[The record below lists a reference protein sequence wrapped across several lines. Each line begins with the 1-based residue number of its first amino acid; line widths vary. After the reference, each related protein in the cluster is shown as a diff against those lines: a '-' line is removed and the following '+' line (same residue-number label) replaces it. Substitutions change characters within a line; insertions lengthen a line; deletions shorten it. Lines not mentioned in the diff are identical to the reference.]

1 MKAIIYARVSTEMQ
15 EEGRSL
21 EFQIRKCEDFCKM
34 SGYKLKEV
42 IQDVESGGNDNREGF
57 LKLQQEIKKKS
68 FDVLVVYESSRISRI
83 TLTMLNFVL
92 ELQKSNI
99 KFVSISQSEI
109 NTTTPTGMLFFQ
121 IFAVLADYER
131 KQISMRVKSNKWAR
145 AKAGIWQ
152 GGNIPIGYKKDEHN
166 NIVIDPET
174 SEDVISIFNT
184 YLNTKSISETAS
196 IFNRNISSIKWILQN
211 EFYIGNLM
219 YGRKE
224 NNINTGEV
232 KINKEITIFKGNHQ
246 ALISEDLFREVQRQ
260 MLFKQR
266 VIRKEGKFLFTG
278 ILECTCGGKMFK
290 NGVNYRCDK
299 CRKAI
304 SRNKAEK
311 FITHKLLNLKELE
324 FLNEKPN
331 LEKYKKDRENID
343 KQIKKIDKERTK
355 YLELFAKELINEFE
369 LNDKLEELKNR
380 KQVFEDSLNDID
392 RIIEDKTISEEKLD
406 NIKILKDVLENM
418 DETDRYNLFLMF
430 RMLIK
435 KVKIKKYQPLE
446 VLILLN

>member
-21 EFQIRKCEDFCKM
+21 EFQIRKCEDFCKIN
-34 SGYKLKEV
+34 GYKLKEV

-343 KQIKKIDKERTK
+343 KQIKKIDRERTK
-355 YLELFAKELINEFE
+355 YLELFTKELINEFE

-380 KQVFEDSLNDID
+380 KRVFEDSLNDID
-392 RIIEDKTISEEKLD
+392 RIIKDKTISEEKLD
-406 NIKILKDVLENM
+406 NIKILKEVLENM

-435 KVKIKKYQPLE
+435 RVKIKKYQPLE

>member
-21 EFQIRKCEDFCKM
+21 EFQIRKCEDFCQM

-57 LKLQQEIKKKS
+57 LKLQKEIKKKS

-174 SEDVISIFNT
+174 SEDVISIFDT
-184 YLNTKSISETAS
+184 YLNTKSISETAN

-232 KINKEITIFKGNHQ
+232 KINKEITIFKGNHE
-246 ALISEDLFREVQRQ
+246 ALISEETFREVQQQ
-260 MLFKQR
+260 MLFKQH
-266 VIRKEGKFLFTG
+266 VIRKEDKFLFTG

-299 CRKAI
+299 CKKAI
-304 SRNKAEK
+304 SMNKAEK

-331 LEKYKKDRENID
+331 LEK
-343 KQIKKIDKERTK
+343 
-355 YLELFAKELINEFE
+355 
-369 LNDKLEELKNR
+369 
-380 KQVFEDSLNDID
+380 
-392 RIIEDKTISEEKLD
+392 
-406 NIKILKDVLENM
+406 
-418 DETDRYNLFLMF
+418 
-430 RMLIK
+430 
-435 KVKIKKYQPLE
+435 
-446 VLILLN
+446 

>member
-1 MKAIIYARVSTEMQ
+1 MKAIIYARVSTEIQ

-152 GGNIPIGYKKDEHN
+152 GGTIPIGYKKDEHN
-166 NIVIDPET
+166 NITIDPET

-184 YLNTKSISETAS
+184 YLNTKSLSETAN
-196 IFNRNISSIKWILQN
+196 IFNKNISSVKWILQN

-232 KINKEITIFKGNHQ
+232 KINKKITIFKGNHK
-246 ALISEDLFREVQRQ
+246 ALISEEVFREVQRQ
-260 MLFKQR
+260 MLFKQH

-299 CRKAI
+299 CKKVI
-304 SRNKAEK
+304 SMDKAEK
-311 FITHKLLNLKELE
+311 FIIHKLLNLKELE

-331 LEKYKKDRENID
+331 LEKYTKDRENID

-380 KQVFEDSLNDID
+380 KRVFEDSLNDID
-392 RIIEDKTISEEKLD
+392 RIIKDKTISEEKMD
-406 NIKILKDVLENM
+406 NIKILKEVLENM

>member
-34 SGYKLKEV
+34 SGYKLKEI

-184 YLNTKSISETAS
+184 YLNTKSISETAG

-343 KQIKKIDKERTK
+343 KQIKKIDRERTK
-355 YLELFAKELINEFE
+355 YLELFTKELINEFE

-380 KQVFEDSLNDID
+380 KRVFEDSLNDID
-392 RIIEDKTISEEKLD
+392 RIIKDKTISEEKLD
-406 NIKILKDVLENM
+406 NIKILKEVLENM

-435 KVKIKKYQPLE
+435 RVKIKKYQPLE

>member
-34 SGYKLKEV
+34 SGYKLKEI

-184 YLNTKSISETAS
+184 YLNTKSISETAG

-299 CRKAI
+299 CKKAI

-343 KQIKKIDKERTK
+343 KQIKKIDRERTK
-355 YLELFAKELINEFE
+355 YLELFTKELINEFE

-380 KQVFEDSLNDID
+380 KRVFEDSLNDID
-392 RIIEDKTISEEKLD
+392 RIIKDKTISEEKLD
-406 NIKILKDVLENM
+406 NIKILKEVLENM

-435 KVKIKKYQPLE
+435 RVKIKKYQPLE

>member
-21 EFQIRKCEDFCKM
+21 EFQIKKCEDFCKM

-68 FDVLVVYESSRISRI
+68 FDVLVVYESSRISRV

-131 KQISMRVKSNKWAR
+131 KQISMRIKSNKWAR

-166 NIVIDPET
+166 NIIIDPET
-174 SEDVISIFNT
+174 SEDVVSIFNT
-184 YLNTKSISETAS
+184 YLSTRSISETAKIFKRKPAS
-196 IFNRNISSIKWILQN
+196 IQWILKN

-232 KINKEITIFKGNHQ
+232 KIHKEISVFKGNHE
-246 ALISEDLFREVQRQ
+246 AIISDEVFREVQQQ

-266 VIRKEGKFLFTG
+266 MIPSENKLLFTG
-278 ILECTCGGKMFK
+278 ILECPCGGKMFK
-290 NGVNYRCDK
+290 NNNNYRCDK
-299 CRKAI
+299 CKKAI
-304 SRNKAEK
+304 SMNRAENV
-311 FITHKLLNLKELE
+311 IIHKLLNLKELE

-331 LEKYKKDRENID
+331 LEKYTKDRENID
-343 KQIKKIDKERTK
+343 KQIQKIDRERTK

>member
-21 EFQIRKCEDFCKM
+21 EFQIRKCEDFCK
-34 SGYKLKEV
+34 YNNYTVKEV

-57 LKLQQEIKKKS
+57 LKLQKEIKKKS

-92 ELQKSNI
+92 ELQKSDI
-99 KFVSISQSEI
+99 KFISISQSEI
-109 NTTTPTGMLFFQ
+109 NTTTPSGMLFFQ

-152 GGNIPIGYKKDEHN
+152 GGNVPIGYKKIGKE
-166 NIVIDPET
+166 IVIDEDT
-174 SEDVISIFNT
+174 KEDVIGIFNT
-184 YLNTKSISETAS
+184 YLATKSLKETAK
-196 IFNRNISSIKWILQN
+196 ILGRNISSIKWILQN

-219 YGRKE
+219 YGRKQ
-224 NNINTGEV
+224 NDINTGIV
-232 KINKEITIFKGNHQ
+232 KVNKEIKIFKGNHP
-246 ALISEDLFREVQRQ
+246 ALIDEDIFREVQQQ

-266 VIRKEGKFLFTG
+266 YTRIEDKYLFTG
-278 ILECTCGGKMFK
+278 LIECICGGKLYT
-290 NGVNYRCDK
+290 NAPNYRCEK
-299 CRKAI
+299 CKKAI
-304 SRNKAEK
+304 SMKKAEK
-311 FITHKLLNLKELE
+311 FIIHKLLNLKELE
-324 FLNEKPN
+324 FLNEKPD

-343 KQIKKIDKERTK
+343 KQIKKIDRERSK
-355 YLELFAKELINEFE
+355 YLELFTKELINESE
-369 LNDKLEELKNR
+369 LDFKLEELKNR
-380 KQVFEDSLNDID
+380 KRVFEDSLNDID
-392 RIIEDKTISEEKLD
+392 RIIKDKTISEEKLD
-406 NIKILKDVLENM
+406 NIKILKEVLENM

-435 KVKIKKYQPLE
+435 RVKIKKYQPLE